1 MKQVVHTDVSNK
13 TPCCDV
19 CHFSKQKRL
28 PFTLSIHVSSKTF
41 ELIHCDIWG
50 PFATSTIDGFK
61 YFLTIVDDYSRC
73 TWVYLLKHKSE
84 TQVFLPQFA
93 IMVNT
98 QFNSKIQTIRSDN
111 GTEFFLKDF
120 FHSNGILHQ
129 LACVDTS
136 QQNAIV
142 ERKHRHILNVARALI
157 FQSNVPLFFWGDC
170 VLTAVHLINRV
181 PSKSLGNKSTYEMLF
196 HSPPSYHHLKCFG
209 CLCFV
214 STLPHNGNKF
224 APRARKCVFL
234 GYPYDIKGYKVL
246 HLESNSVY
254 ISRDVIFHE
263 HIFPYVTSSQPSTSY
278 FGDFVF
284 PHCTSD

>member
-1 MKQVVHTDVSNK
+1 M
-13 TPCCDV
+13 
-19 CHFSKQKRL
+19 
-28 PFTLSIHVSSKTF
+28 
-41 ELIHCDIWG
+41 
-50 PFATSTIDGFK
+50 
-61 YFLTIVDDYSRC
+61 
-73 TWVYLLKHKSE
+73 
-84 TQVFLPQFA
+84 FLPQFA

-196 HSPPSYHHLKCFG
+196 HSPPSYDHLKCFG

-214 STLPHNGNKF
+214 STLPQNGNKF
-224 APRARKCVFL
+224 ALRAKKCVFL
-234 GYPYDIKGYKVL
+234 GYPYGIKGYKVL

-254 ISRDVIFHE
+254 ISRDVIFYE
-263 HIFPYVTSSQPSTSY
+263 HIFTYVTSSQTSTSY
-278 FGDFVF
+278 LDDFVF